1 MRPIVGPTKHE
12 LMSFDPQSVERL
24 SNALAKSLEDYV
36 APLRAE
42 IARLEAEIGRLR
54 SEIGAEERPQ
64 PQAPAASMAA
74 ATLRAAV
81 ANTRVAR
88 RTNRIATAAQSCQVP
103 RCAAP
108 VLAKELCETHYRIM
122 RRAASTGETFDPKRQ
137 RPAAAREVARSC
149 SVAGCEDGHYAKQLC
164 RRHYMAARARLR
176 NHGEAIADQT
186 MPPLPFAAGV
196 PMPEPHSAALDNDPD
211 EDHDNGNGSSAGI
224 VDVDVDADGN
234 PIATPTAEVVAR
246 VLAQYRGGL
255 VKVADVLGRNKRSL
269 MQLLDHLNL
278 MQHAIDLRKNE
289 RRRILAAPL
298 RERLSDLLFREKLLE
313 DLDCLKDVDERT
325 RADVVARLAALAR
338 GAETVEDVL
347 AKLAGELGLEDSGM
361 KRLIWRY
368 DLRRQLRDM
377 KLKSAPM
384 TRLRH

>member
-1 MRPIVGPTKHE
+1 
-12 LMSFDPQSVERL
+12 MSFDPQSIERL
-24 SNALAKSLEDYV
+24 SQSLARSLEEFV

-42 IARLEAEIGRLR
+42 ISRLEAEIGRLR
-54 SEIGAEERPQ
+54 LQIGGEGAARPQ
-64 PQAPAASMAA
+64 PPSMTTAA

-81 ANTRVAR
+81 VGSEIAR
-88 RTNRIATAAQSCQVP
+88 RAGRITTAAQACQVP
-103 RCAAP
+103 RCTAP

-122 RRAASTGETFDPKRQ
+122 RRATANGESFDVKKQ
-137 RPAAAREVARSC
+137 RPAAAREVARGC
-149 SVAGCEDGHYAKQLC
+149 SVADCNEAHYAKQLC

-176 NHGEAIADQT
+176 NQ
-186 MPPLPFAAGV
+186 AGD
-196 PMPEPHSAALDNDPD
+196 AALDDESDQPIPFGAGATIATSEEHLDHEEDPG
-211 EDHDNGNGSSAGI
+211 NGNGHTEFDEQGE
-224 VDVDVDADGN
+224 
-234 PIATPTAEVVAR
+234 PIAAPTAEVVAR

-269 MQLLDHLNL
+269 MQLLDQLNL

-325 RADVVARLAALAR
+325 RDEITTRLATLAR
-338 GAETVEDVL
+338 GAQSVEDAL
-347 AKLAGELGLEDSGM
+347 SKLAGELGLEEAGM
-361 KRLIWRY
+361 NRLIWRY
-368 DLRRQLRDM
+368 DLRRQLRDL
-377 KLKSAPM
+377 KLKSAPL

>member
-1 MRPIVGPTKHE
+1 
-12 LMSFDPQSVERL
+12 MSFDPQSVERL
-24 SNALAKSLEDYV
+24 SNALAKSLEEYV
-36 APLRAE
+36 APLRTE

-54 SEIGAEERPQ
+54 LQIGGESLRQ

-81 ANTRVAR
+81 ANTTIAR
-88 RTNRIATAAQSCQVP
+88 RTNRITTAVQSCQVP

-122 RRAASTGETFDPKRQ
+122 RRAASTGEPFDVKKQ
-137 RPAAAREVARSC
+137 RPAAAREVARAC
-149 SVAGCEDGHYAKQLC
+149 GVAGCQEAHYAKQLC

-176 NHGEAIADQT
+176 NHGEALEDQT
-186 MPPLPFAAGV
+186 LAPLPFAAGV
-196 PMPEPHSAALDNDPD
+196 PMPEPNGAVLAHDQDDDS
-211 EDHDNGNGSSAGI
+211 DNGNGTSESHGI
-224 VDVDVDADGN
+224 VDVEVDAEGN
-234 PIATPTAEVVAR
+234 PIATPTAEMVAR

-325 RADVVARLAALAR
+325 RTDVVTRLAALAR